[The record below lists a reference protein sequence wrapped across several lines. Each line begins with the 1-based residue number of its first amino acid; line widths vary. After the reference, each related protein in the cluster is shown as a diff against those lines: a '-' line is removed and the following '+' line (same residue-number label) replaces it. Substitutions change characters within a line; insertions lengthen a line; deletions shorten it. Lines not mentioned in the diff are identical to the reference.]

1 MELIDVE
8 ILSKDKVRYIYD
20 DGTTSVEDVE
30 YVGYIQEPTQL
41 DRVEANIDYLVLLN
55 S

>member
-8 ILSKDKVRYIYD
+8 ILSRDKVRYVYD
-20 DGTTSVEDVE
+20 DGTTSIEDAE
-30 YVGYIQEPTQL
+30 YIEPVQEPTQL
-41 DRVEANIDYLVLLN
+41 DRVEANIDYLVLVN